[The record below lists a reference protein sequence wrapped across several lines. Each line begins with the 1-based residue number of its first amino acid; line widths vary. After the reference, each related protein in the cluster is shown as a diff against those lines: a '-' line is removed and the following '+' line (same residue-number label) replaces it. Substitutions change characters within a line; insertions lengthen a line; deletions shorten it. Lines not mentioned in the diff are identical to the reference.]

1 MQERLLFL
9 FAISKMLEE
18 AVAKA
23 KTGVDKI
30 SKYTLRERFLKEDYP
45 HRNACKLAAF
55 GNVSELVADAVD
67 AEKTQTIANKIS
79 TIAMMKCLGLGTF
92 AIVAYIIG
100 LVITFV
106 TCVIFVMRS
115 IPDDFWKNC
124 QICEE
129 YETDANKKTGATD
142 NCRKYRPGTPKE
154 CKATGFFIEG
164 VIALVAASIVVTLI
178 WNIVRFYLRARI
190 FKFEAF
196 VGMTGAELLV

>member
-1 MQERLLFL
+1 MLKQ
-9 FAISKMLEE
+9 AIAGAS
-18 AVAKA
+18 
-23 KTGVDKI
+23 TGVEKV
-30 SKYTLRERFLKEDYP
+30 SKYTLKPRFLQENYP
-45 HRNACKLAAF
+45 HRDACKLAAF

-67 AEKTQTIANKIS
+67 AEKTQAIANKIS
-79 TIAMMKCLGLGTF
+79 TIAMMRCLGMGVY

-100 LVITFV
+100 LMIVFV
-106 TCVIFVMRS
+106 ACVVFVMRS

-129 YETDANKKTGATD
+129 YETDADTRKKTGSTD
-142 NCRKYRPGTPKE
+142 NCRKYRPGTPTE
-154 CKATGFFIEG
+154 CKGTGFFIES
-164 VIALVAASIVVTLI
+164 VIALVSASIVVGLI

>member
-1 MQERLLFL
+1 MLSNSQNKELLQEAL
-9 FAISKMLEE
+9 AG
-18 AVAKA
+18 A
-23 KTGVDKI
+23 KTGVDKV
-30 SKYTLRERFLKEDYP
+30 SKYTLKGRYLKEDYP

-55 GNVSELVADAVD
+55 GSVTELAADAVD
-67 AEKTQTIANKIS
+67 AEKTQAITNKIS
-79 TIAMMKCLGLGTF
+79 TIAMMRCLGMGVYT
-92 AIVAYIIG
+92 IVAYIIG
-100 LVITFV
+100 LVIVFV
-106 TCVIFVMRS
+106 ACVIFVMRS

-129 YETDANKKTGATD
+129 YETDANKKTKSD

-164 VIALVAASIVVTLI
+164 VIALVAASIVVALI
-178 WNIVRFYLRARI
+178 WNIVRFYMRARI

>member
-1 MQERLLFL
+1 
-9 FAISKMLEE
+9 MLQE
-18 AVAKA
+18 AVAGA

-30 SKYTLRERFLKEDYP
+30 SKYTLRKRFLEEDYP

-55 GNVSELVADAVD
+55 GSVSELVADAVD
-67 AEKTQTIANKIS
+67 AEKTQAIANKIS
-79 TIAMMKCLGLGTF
+79 TIAMMKCLGLGTY

-106 TCVIFVMRS
+106 ACVIFVMRS

-124 QICEE
+124 QVCEE
-129 YETDANKKTGATD
+129 FETDANKKTGD

-164 VIALVAASIVVTLI
+164 VFAVVVASIIVGLI
-178 WNIVRFYLRARI
+178 WNIYRFYLRAKI

-196 VGMTGAELLV
+196 IGMTGAELIV